1 MRILLL
7 DPANSLPDGIGD
19 LIAQQ
24 GWSVHCS
31 SNYAAAAAEVV
42 RGLWDGVVV
51 ADPDSSIPGDSESK
65 TRSAGFQ
72 HLLRVL
78 EANRVGGILVTPEG
92 NSQAIGGGSLV
103 SAAPRSIGKEEILGR
118 LNAMS
123 GYQTLVQRME
133 RELDSMQRLGKR
145 LNQHFSEVD
154 QEMRLAGRL
163 QRDFLPKKV
172 DFIDGVR
179 FAALYRPASWVSGD
193 IYDVFRVDE
202 KHVGFYVADAVGHGM
217 AASLLTMFIKRSMV
231 PKRIEGD
238 RYEVLEPS
246 ETLQL
251 LNDSLTS
258 QDLPNCQFVTAC
270 YALLN
275 IETLELRYA
284 RGGHPYPCLISEN
297 GYCGELKSE
306 GGLMGLFKGEEFP
319 TRSVQLKKGD
329 KLIVYTDG
337 IEHLF
342 GPHRRGGP
350 DSSTLVEGLQTAAMG
365 SISDFLGRLDQLL
378 DEEDGSLHPRDDIT
392 VLTCEITG

>member
-24 GWSVHCS
+24 GWSVHS
-31 SNYAAAAAEVV
+31 SSDCADAAAEIV
-42 RGLWDGVVV
+42 RGLWDGVVLAEPV
-51 ADPDSSIPGDSESK
+51 SSTPGDPESK
-65 TRSAGFQ
+65 TGSAEFE

-78 EANRVGGILVTPEG
+78 QTNRVGGILLTPEG
-92 NSQAIGGGSLV
+92 SGQRIGGGSLV
-103 SAAPRSIGKEEILGR
+103 SAAPRGIGKEEILGR
-118 LNAMS
+118 LSAMS
-123 GYQTLVQRME
+123 GYHTLVQRME

-145 LNQHFSEVD
+145 LSQHFSEVD

-163 QRDFLPKKV
+163 QRDFLPKKL

-179 FAALYRPASWVSGD
+179 FAALYRPARWVSGD
-193 IYDVFRVDE
+193 IYDIFRVDE

-231 PKRIEGD
+231 PKRIEGN

-275 IETLELRYA
+275 VETLELRYA
-284 RGGHPYPCLISEN
+284 RGGHPYPCLVSAN
-297 GYCGELKSE
+297 GCCGELKSE

-350 DSSTLVEGLQTAAMG
+350 GSGTLVEGLQKAALG
-365 SISDFLGRLDQLL
+365 SISELLGSLGQLL

>member
-7 DPANSLPDGIGD
+7 DPANALPDGIGD

-24 GWSVHCS
+24 GWTVHS
-31 SNYAAAAAEVV
+31 SSDYAAAAAEIV
-42 RGLWDGVVV
+42 RGLWDGVVF
-51 ADPDSSIPGDSESK
+51 ADPDSSTPGDAESK
-65 TRSAGFQ
+65 TRSAGFE

-92 NSQAIGGGSLV
+92 TGQPIGGGSLV
-103 SAAPRSIGKEEILGR
+103 SAAPRGIGKEEILGR
-118 LNAMS
+118 LSAMS
-123 GYQTLVQRME
+123 GYHTLLQRME

-172 DFIDGVR
+172 QFIEGVR

-217 AASLLTMFIKRSMV
+217 AASLLTMFIKRSLV
-231 PKRIEGD
+231 PKRIEGN

-275 IETLELRYA
+275 IQTLELRYA
-284 RGGHPYPCLISEN
+284 RGGHPYPCLVSAN

-329 KLIVYTDG
+329 KVILYTDG

-350 DSSTLVEGLQTAAMG
+350 ESGTLVEGLQTAALGGM
-365 SISDFLGRLDQLL
+365 SDFLGRLDQLL

-392 VLTCEITG
+392 ILTCEITG